1 MPLARAVLCA
11 GRFPCFARR
20 QKSDP
25 GKSSGRDDCCS
36 TREILISAVIKG
48 KPRFP
53 RVLNVKLVIQVFVI
67 INSSVYTKMPPRLQ
81 ELV

>member
-11 GRFPCFARR
+11 GRRPCFVHR

-25 GKSSGRDDCCS
+25 GRSSGRDDCCS
-36 TREILISAVIKG
+36 TRKTLISAVIKS

-53 RVLNVKLVIQVFVI
+53 RVMNMKLVIQVFVI
-67 INSSVYTKMPPRLQ
+67 INS
-81 ELV
+81 